1 MMSRKLTG
9 NEEKNGMKRAYV
21 APMMEV
27 LPFVLEQG
35 FAVSTSSIQG
45 TTMSLAPGDDIVPE
59 GYFDEGKNWAN
70 DVWK

>member
-1 MMSRKLTG
+1 
-9 NEEKNGMKRAYV
+9 MKWAYT
-21 APMMEV
+21 APRIEV
-27 LPFVLEQG
+27 FTFVPEQG

-45 TTMSLAPGDDIVPE
+45 TTMILGPDDDIVPE